1 MELRN
6 KGLKIAKKRI
16 EEKYFLEYQKLQET
30 FGDKWEIYEYQSEKL
45 HTYILYIY
53 WKEVPF
59 ISLKFDLLPLVQGIR
74 FWLSLHINNQ

>member
-6 KGLKIAKKRI
+6 KGIKIAKKRI

-30 FGDKWEIYEYQSEKL
+30 FGDKWEIYEYQSERL

-53 WKEVPF
+53 
-59 ISLKFDLLPLVQGIR
+59 
-74 FWLSLHINNQ
+74 